1 MKFPRQLRPFRGS
14 FDFAPYAG
22 VFFIFIL
29 FVVLQ
34 SSVIYQPGVQV
45 DLPKAEGLPGI
56 EGPVLVAVVDASG
69 QIFYDNQII
78 EEKALQTALRAA
90 LRRLGRSATLVIQA
104 DGNVKYDQ
112 LVHLSTLAREAGI
125 EKALL
130 ATRPAAEV
138 QPAPVTVSTNKM
150 KQP

>member
-22 VFFIFIL
+22 VFFIFLL

-34 SSVIYQPGVQV
+34 SSVIYQPGVPV

-56 EGPVLVAVVDASG
+56 QGPVLVAVVDASG
-69 QIFYDNQII
+69 LIYYDNQII
-78 EEKALQTALRAA
+78 GPKALQTALRAE
-90 LRRLGRSATLVIQA
+90 LRRLGQPATLIIQA

-112 LVHLSTLAREAGI
+112 LLHLSTLAREAGI
-125 EKALL
+125 QKALL
-130 ATRPAAEV
+130 ATRPAPGV
-138 QPAPVTVSTNKM
+138 LPVNISTNQTKL
-150 KQP
+150 P